1 MMTAFIVFCVVM
13 AFAAMSTVVYPL
25 LRPLPAAAKG
35 EPLVPKAAPL
45 AFALSV
51 VIGIAAVL
59 LYKNISTFPWNDP
72 MSAQA
77 VPAGHGSLGDQASM
91 DEIVTKLE
99 QRLQQKPN
107 DREGWRML
115 GRTYLITGKPAK
127 AAEAY
132 QRAAALS
139 QMRDPALELDMAE
152 ALVLSEDPAQQPR
165 AKEIIDEALAADG
178 GNQKAL
184 WYQGVMA
191 ARAGDNAQ
199 AKTSWMKLLEQNPPQ
214 EIRDV
219 IVSQLAEIGV
229 NVPGAPANSAS
240 PAMAASAQGGMPAA
254 GPMAAGADVGTGTA
268 PKGRTIH
275 VSVKVDPS
283 IAGKVKPGVPLF
295 VSARQPGIP
304 GPPLAAVRLMSDELP
319 ASVTLSDANS
329 MIQGRDLSSVDDVE
343 VVARV
348 AFGGSVMTASGDLVG
363 SAVQKKGGSDQL
375 EVVIAK
381 VEP

>member
-13 AFAAMSTVVYPL
+13 ALAAMATVVYPL
-25 LRPLPAAAKG
+25 LRPLPVAANG
-35 EPLVPKAAPL
+35 EPLVPKAASL

-59 LYKNISTFPWNDP
+59 LYRNVTTFPWNDP
-72 MSAQA
+72 MSAQS
-77 VPAGHGSLGDQASM
+77 VPAGHGALGDQASM
-91 DEIVTKLE
+91 DEIVAKLE

-115 GRTYLITGKPAK
+115 GRTYLITGKPAR

-139 QMRDPALELDMAE
+139 QLRDPALELDLAE
-152 ALVLSEDPAQQPR
+152 ALVLSDDPAQQPR

-191 ARAGDNAQ
+191 ARGGDNAQ
-199 AKTSWMKLLEQNPPQ
+199 AQRSWMKLLEQNPPQ

-229 NVPGAPANSAS
+229 NVPGAPANAAS
-240 PAMAASAQGGMPAA
+240 PAMVASAQGGAA
-254 GPMAAGADVGTGTA
+254 AVSPMTAGGDVGAGTT

-275 VSVKVDPS
+275 VSVKVDPA
-283 IAGKVKPGVPLF
+283 IASKLKPGVPLF